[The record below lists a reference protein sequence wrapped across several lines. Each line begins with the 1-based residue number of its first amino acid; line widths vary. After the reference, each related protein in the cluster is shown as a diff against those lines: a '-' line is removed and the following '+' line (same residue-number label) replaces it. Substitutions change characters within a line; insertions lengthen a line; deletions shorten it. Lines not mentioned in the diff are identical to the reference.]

1 MRSSRVPAL
10 LAALLVAGCFAQLE
24 AESVSVSRPLCNGAP
39 CVPGNSASLDTV
51 LQASGYNTIRVS
63 FGDQPLL
70 KSSTSVGPATITTSL
85 VLNQAQMNLKP
96 ASSGNFSQVN
106 SLTLLAAPR
115 MSNGTP
121 GDDPCAG
128 ASPACPTL
136 AVYTQATDGIANQS
150 IVLKGNGSDLVA
162 LIDATTHELII
173 EIRATGNAPSDTA
186 WDADVAIDM
195 ALKSRANIP

>member
-10 LAALLVAGCFAQLE
+10 LAVLLAGCFAQLE
-24 AESVSVSRPLCNGAP
+24 AESVSLSRPLCNGAP
-39 CVPGNSASLDTV
+39 CVPGNSASLNTV

-70 KSSTSVGPATITTSL
+70 KSSTSVGPATVTTSL
-85 VLNQAQMNLKP
+85 VLNQALMNLKP
-96 ASSGNFSQVN
+96 AGGNFSQVD

-128 ASPACPTL
+128 AVPPACPTL
-136 AVYTQATDGIANQS
+136 AVYTRATDGVANQS
-150 IVLKGNGSDLVA
+150 IVLKGNGSDLIA

-173 EIRATGNAPSDTA
+173 EIRGTGNAPSDTV
-186 WDADVAIDM
+186 WDADVSMDM

>member
-1 MRSSRVPAL
+1 MKSSRVPAL
-10 LAALLVAGCFAQLE
+10 LAAVLTGCFAQLE
-24 AESVSVSRPLCNGAP
+24 DQSVTLSRPLCNGAP
-39 CVPGNSASLDTV
+39 CVPGNSASLNTV
-51 LQASGYNTIRVS
+51 LQASGYNTIKVS

-70 KSSTSVGPATITTSL
+70 KSSTSIGPATVTTSL

-96 ASSGNFSQVN
+96 AGGNFSQVN
-106 SLTLLAAPR
+106 SLSLLAAPR

-128 ASPACPTL
+128 AIPACPTL

-173 EIRATGNAPSDTA
+173 EIRATGNAPSDTV
-186 WDADVAIDM
+186 WDADVAMDM
-195 ALKSRANIP
+195 ALKARANIP